1 MGSEIPMVAM
11 VVFSDQ
17 TASETPATI
26 AEIAGVATGSGTPM
40 AATEQLAELAALA

>member
-11 VVFSDQ
+11 AVFSDQ

-26 AEIAGVATGSGTPM
+26 EEIAGVVTGSEILM
-40 AATEQLAELAALA
+40 AAMEQLAELAASA